1 VEAKMSLQARRELL
15 FRIKGRYQAA
25 NKKEKTEIL
34 NGFIQATGYGRKH
47 AIRVLAASSNSAEPE
62 EAAKR
67 IRRNKYDLDVQ
78 QALSAVWSAAN
89 QICSKRLVPFMPE
102 FVDALERFGHLSI
115 SAATKRKLLSMS
127 PATVDRILRV
137 ERRGKNK
144 GRSTTKSGSLL
155 KSKIKVRTYADW
167 NDASPGFFEADL
179 VAHCGDAVEGGFL
192 NTLVLTDIATGWTEF
207 LPLLNKGETDVISAL
222 THLRG
227 CLPVPLLGLDTDNGS
242 EFINHGLLDFCESEK
257 ITFTRSRSYK
267 KNDQAH
273 VEQKNGNII
282 RRMVGFDRFDGND
295 AAAAMLELYQVL
307 RLYVNFFQPSVKL
320 SAKSRNGSRTKKV
333 YDRAQT
339 PYQRLISSNHISKSK
354 KEILKQ
360 QFSTLDPV
368 MLYRE
373 IGIRQNKLWRYAW
386 RQEVRNVGT
395 DVKPVP
401 KPVLCKPE
409 PSTSDIDRYLE
420 LLKGYLPKRQN
431 RTSNKP
437 RVSHTWRTRPDP
449 FEEMGGDIELLMR
462 LDPGQTAKQLFNELC
477 ERYPG
482 KLDGSQYRTLQ
493 RRLSKWRKALTPHPL
508 QMSLY
513 ADPQIQSHLD
523 ELIAAAVDKHL
534 KLSSYGTNINDA
546 TPMS

>member
-1 VEAKMSLQARRELL
+1 MSLQARRELL
-15 FRIKGRYQAA
+15 FRIKVRYQAA

-47 AIRVLAASSNSAEPE
+47 AITVLTASSDSGEP
-62 EAAKR
+62 AKAVKR
-67 IRRNKYDLDVQ
+67 IRRTKYDLDVH
-78 QALSAVWSAAN
+78 QALSAIWNAAN
-89 QICSKRLVPFMPE
+89 QICSKRLVPFMPD

-115 SAATKRKLLSMS
+115 STTTRRKLLSMS
-127 PATVDRILRV
+127 PATVDRVLRA
-137 ERRGKNK
+137 ERRGKTK
-144 GRSTTKSGSLL
+144 GRSTTKAGLLL

-192 NTLVLTDIATGWTEF
+192 NTFVLTDIAMGWTEF
-207 LPLLNKGETDVISAL
+207 LPILNKGEADVIAAL

-227 CLPVPLLGLDTDNGS
+227 CLPMPLLGLDTDNGS
-242 EFINHGLLDFCESEK
+242 EFINHGLLEFCENEK

-282 RRMVGFDRFDGND
+282 RRMVGFDRFDGNE
-295 AAAAMLELYQVL
+295 AASAMLELYQVL

-320 SAKSRNGSRTKKV
+320 AAKSRNGSRTTKV

-339 PYQRLISSNHISKSK
+339 PYQRLINSNHISTSK
-354 KEILKQ
+354 KEMLRQ
-360 QFSTLDPV
+360 QFSSLDPV

-373 IGIRQNKLWRYAW
+373 IGIRQNKLWDYAW
-386 RQEVRNVGT
+386 RQEIRNVGS
-395 DVKPVP
+395 DLKPAP

-409 PSTSDIDRYLE
+409 PSTSDTDRYLE
-420 LLKGYLPKRQN
+420 LLKGYLPKRQHK
-431 RTSNKP
+431 TSNKP
-437 RVSHTWRTRPDP
+437 RVPHTWRTRPDP

-462 LDPGQTAKQLFNELC
+462 LDPSQTAKQLFNKLC

-482 KLDGSQYRTLQ
+482 KLDLSQYRTLQ
-493 RRLSKWRKALTPHPL
+493 RRLSRWRKALTPKAF

-513 ADPQIQSHLD
+513 ADPKIQSHLD
-523 ELIAAAVDKHL
+523 ELIVAAVDRHL
-534 KLSSYGTNINDA
+534 KLGSTSTNINEA
-546 TPMS
+546 TSMS